1 MLPVTTNPTEHL
13 AEARKLNPNP
23 YVELFEIKIQQD
35 VYIWC
40 TSHPTVTWRD
50 QVWENYP
57 LTFSGYNVQSTGEQS
72 RPKLQIANPNA
83 IFSSFVAKNEL
94 KKATVTRYMVFRDDL
109 VNDVRVYIRNKWQI
123 SRVAT
128 LTKDSITFELRS
140 ILDGVRYTLP
150 ARQYLPPDFPST
162 TMS

>member
-40 TSHPTVTWRD
+40 TSHPTIKWRD

-72 RPKLQIANPNA
+72 RPKLQIANTNA
-83 IFSSFVAKNEL
+83 IF
-94 KKATVTRYMVFRDDL
+94 
-109 VNDVRVYIRNKWQI
+109 
-123 SRVAT
+123 
-128 LTKDSITFELRS
+128 
-140 ILDGVRYTLP
+140 
-150 ARQYLPPDFPST
+150 
-162 TMS
+162 

>member
-1 MLPVTTNPTEHL
+1 MLPVKTDPTEHL

-40 TSHPTVTWRD
+40 TSHPTVKWNNLTWD
-50 QVWENYP
+50 NYP

-83 IFSSFVAKNEL
+83 LFSSFVAKNQL

-109 VNDVRVYIRNKWQI
+109 VADRRVYIRNKWQI
-123 SRVAT
+123 SRVAS
-128 LTKDSITFELRS
+128 LTKDSISFELRS

-150 ARQYLPPDFPST
+150 ARQYMPPDFPST

>member
-1 MLPVTTNPTEHL
+1 MLPLTTDPTEHL
-13 AEARKLNPNP
+13 AEARKLNPDP

-35 VYIWC
+35 LYVRC
-40 TSHPTVTWRD
+40 TSHPTINWKD
-50 QVWENYP
+50 QLWENYP

-83 IFSSFVAKNEL
+83 LFSSFVAKNQL
-94 KKATVTRYMVFRDDL
+94 QKATVTRYMVFRDDL
-109 VNDVRVYIRNKWQI
+109 VADRRVYIRNKWQI
-123 SRVAT
+123 SRVAS

-150 ARQYLPPDFPST
+150 ARQYMPPDFPST
-162 TMS
+162 TMG